1 MRDRC
6 WRPPD
11 RVRRERNRRAFLRAV
26 LTIAGMASTGI
37 TAARADR
44 VVGPAD
50 AQANGADQS
59 PAATEPSGGA
69 AAERWIELRNIH
81 TNEVLRT
88 PFEDAHGF
96 LPKALAGLQHLLR
109 DYRTGEEHEMDARL
123 YVQLSE
129 LARSAGVPPIYEV
142 ISGYRSPATNAML
155 HSTGHGVSEHSL
167 HMQGRAID
175 MRLRGYNLA
184 ALRDLA
190 LAARRGGV
198 GYYPR
203 SNFIHID
210 TGRVRQ
216 WQEQ

>member
-1 MRDRC
+1 MG
-6 WRPPD
+6 
-11 RVRRERNRRAFLRAV
+11 VAA
-26 LTIAGMASTGI
+26 AGAEAT
-37 TAARADR
+37 
-44 VVGPAD
+44 
-50 AQANGADQS
+50 S
-59 PAATEPSGGA
+59 PAAGADRAGVAAVAAGADSTRGA
-69 AAERWIELRNIH
+69 AAGRWIELRNIH

-96 LPKALAGLQHLLR
+96 LPSALAKLQHLLR
-109 DYRTGEEHEMDARL
+109 DYRTGEEHTMDPRL

-129 LARSAGVPPIYEV
+129 LATSAGVPPVYEV

-155 HSTGHGVSEHSL
+155 HSTGHAVSEHSM

-175 MRLRGYNLA
+175 VRLRGYNLA

-216 WQEQ
+216 WREK